1 MKKAKILLLPS
12 SGLGKKTLLLTF
24 LFWIFFAIFWLVI
37 KAGYRGGDTYWSQ
50 PALAIPFTIA
60 GICGVS
66 AFFTGLISVIKEKER
81 SILVFLAILW
91 GGFVLF
97 FISGEIL
104 SPH

>member
-81 SILVFLAILW
+81 SGSAIQ
-91 GGFVLF
+91 
-97 FISGEIL
+97 STGEKVSCI
-104 SPH
+104 PGIEQDR